1 MSSNDIDWN
10 DIIKKKARGI
20 NEEDLGEVK
29 EVKSNYVLVQ
39 RGIIDKEE
47 FYIPKDQAE
56 SYDGNVLK
64 FRLSES
70 DLSKYQNEPS
80 FQEDRMSIN
89 KIEEEEIT
97 VQDADFKNK
106 AQAVKNKEVTDNESH
121 NADYNSEDII
131 KKEARGLGD
140 DTDFGEVQEILG
152 EYIITQKGNVA
163 KDRFYIPKNLVER
176 FDGETVYFKITKDEA
191 KQYKRD

>member
-1 MSSNDIDWN
+1 MGSFDIDWN
-10 DIIKKKARGI
+10 DVIKKEARGI
-20 NEEDLGEVK
+20 NDEDLGEVK

-39 RGIIDKEE
+39 RGIIDKEK

>member
-1 MSSNDIDWN
+1 MSSNIDWT
-10 DIIKKKARGI
+10 DVIKKEARGI
-20 NEEDLGEVK
+20 NDEDLGKVHD
-29 EVKSNYVLVQ
+29 VQSNYVLVQ
-39 RGIIDKEE
+39 RGMIDKET
-47 FYIPKDQAE
+47 FYIPKEQAE
-56 SYDGNVLK
+56 SYDGNILK

-70 DLSKYQNEPS
+70 DLSKYQDES
-80 FQEDRMSIN
+80 SIDEDRKSNNNI
-89 KIEEEEIT
+89 EEEIT

-106 AQAVKNKEVTDNESH
+106 TQAVRNKEVNDQLYTT
-121 NADYNSEDII
+121 DYNPEDII

-176 FDGETVYFKITKDEA
+176 FDGNTLYFKVTKDEA
-191 KQYKRD
+191 KEYKRD

>member
-1 MSSNDIDWN
+1 MSSTDIDWS
-10 DIIKKKARGI
+10 DVIEKEARGI
-20 NEEDLGEVK
+20 NDEDLGEVK
-29 EVKSNYVLVQ
+29 EVKINYVLIQ
-39 RGIIDKEE
+39 RGIINKEK

-56 SYDGNVLK
+56 SYDGNILK

-70 DLSKYQNEPS
+70 DLSKYHDEPS
-80 FQEDRMSIN
+80 SIKEDEMNVN
-89 KIEEEEIT
+89 KMQEEIT

-106 AQAVKNKEVTDNESH
+106 AQAVKNKDVTNNELH
-121 NADYNSEDII
+121 NVNYNSEEIV

-163 KDRFYIPKNLVER
+163 KDRFYIPKNLVEK
-176 FDGETVYFKITKDEA
+176 FDGDTVYFKITKDEA

>member
-1 MSSNDIDWN
+1 MSSTDIDWN
-10 DIIKKKARGI
+10 DVIKKEARGI
-20 NEEDLGEVK
+20 NDEDLGEVK

-39 RGIIDKEE
+39 RGIIDKEK
-47 FYIPKDQAE
+47 FYIPKAQTE

-80 FQEDRMSIN
+80 FQEDEMSIN

-106 AQAVKNKEVTDNESH
+106 AQAVKNKEVADNESH

>member
-1 MSSNDIDWN
+1 MSSTDIDWN
-10 DIIKKKARGI
+10 DVIKKEARGI
-20 NEEDLGEVK
+20 NDEDFGEVK
-29 EVKSNYVLVQ
+29 EVKINYVLIQ
-39 RGIIDKEE
+39 RGIIDKEK

-56 SYDGNVLK
+56 NYDGNILK

-70 DLSKYQNEPS
+70 DLSKYHDEPS
-80 FQEDRMSIN
+80 SIKEDEMNIN
-89 KIEEEEIT
+89 KMQEEIT

-106 AQAVKNKEVTDNESH
+106 AQAVKNKDATNNESH
-121 NADYNSEDII
+121 NSNYNSEEII

-152 EYIITQKGNVA
+152 EFIITQKGTVD
-163 KDRFYIPKNLVER
+163 KERYYLPKSLVER
-176 FDGETVYFKITKDEA
+176 FDGETVYFKVTKEEA

>member
-1 MSSNDIDWN
+1 MGSFDIDWN
-10 DIIKKKARGI
+10 DVIKKEARGI
-20 NEEDLGEVK
+20 NDEDLGEVK
-29 EVKSNYVLVQ
+29 EVKSNYILVQ
-39 RGIIDKEE
+39 RGIIDKEK

-106 AQAVKNKEVTDNESH
+106 AQVVKNKEVTDNESH

>member
-10 DIIKKKARGI
+10 DVIKKEARGI
-20 NEEDLGEVK
+20 NDEDLGEVN
-29 EVKSNYVLVQ
+29 EVKSDYVLVQ
-39 RGIIDKEE
+39 RGIIDKEN

-70 DLSKYQNEPS
+70 DLSKYHNEPS
-80 FQEDRMSIN
+80 IQEEEMSIN
-89 KIEEEEIT
+89 KMEEEIT
-97 VQDADFKNK
+97 IQDADFKNK
-106 AQAVKNKEVTDNESH
+106 AQAVKNKEVTDSESYTT
-121 NADYNSEDII
+121 DYNPEVII

-152 EYIITQKGNVA
+152 EYIITQKGNVT

-176 FDGETVYFKITKDEA
+176 FDGDTLYFNITKDEA

>member
-1 MSSNDIDWN
+1 MSSNIDWA
-10 DIIKKKARGI
+10 DVIKKEARGI
-20 NEEDLGEVK
+20 NDEDLGEVQ
-29 EVKSNYVLVQ
+29 EVQSNYVLVQ
-39 RGIIDKEE
+39 RGMIDKET
-47 FYIPKDQAE
+47 FYIPKEQAE
-56 SYDGNVLK
+56 SYDGNILK

-70 DLSKYQNEPS
+70 DLSKYQDES
-80 FQEDRMSIN
+80 SIDEDRKSNNNNI
-89 KIEEEEIT
+89 EEEIT

-106 AQAVKNKEVTDNESH
+106 TQAVRNKEVNDQSYTT
-121 NADYNSEDII
+121 DYNPEDII

-176 FDGETVYFKITKDEA
+176 FDGDTVYFKITKDEA
-191 KQYKRD
+191 KEYKRD